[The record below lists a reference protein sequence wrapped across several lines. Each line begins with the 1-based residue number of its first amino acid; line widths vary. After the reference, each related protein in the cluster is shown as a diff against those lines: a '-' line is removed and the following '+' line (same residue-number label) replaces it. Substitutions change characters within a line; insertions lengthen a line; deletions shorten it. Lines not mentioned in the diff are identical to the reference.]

1 MFLMCRL
8 NKVTAVLLYQHSIK
22 VGVVFMVSVSVMQVV
37 LSRVQEN
44 PANTVCAD
52 CQTSD
57 PVWGVINR
65 GIMVCINC
73 SGVHRSFGAHISKV
87 RSIELDEEVW
97 KNENL
102 KQVNGQG
109 ITCGCY

>member
-1 MFLMCRL
+1 M
-8 NKVTAVLLYQHSIK
+8 
-22 VGVVFMVSVSVMQVV
+22 
-37 LSRVQEN
+37 QEN
-44 PANTVCAD
+44 PANKMCAD
-52 CQTSD
+52 CSARD

-73 SGVHRSFGAHISKV
+73 SGVHRSFGTHMSKV

-102 KQVNGQG
+102 IKVCVYCIDNYTNGL
-109 ITCGCY
+109 

>member
-1 MFLMCRL
+1 
-8 NKVTAVLLYQHSIK
+8 
-22 VGVVFMVSVSVMQVV
+22 MQVV
-37 LSRVQEN
+37 LSCVQQN
-44 PANTVCAD
+44 PANKTCAD
-52 CQTSD
+52 CQASD

-102 KQVNGQG
+102 KQVSMIRCQL
-109 ITCGCY
+109 